1 MVGGGHRRGRAGQ
14 DIVEPADGGG
24 PGAEEPGAMTTLP
37 LHQMNQVLRVPT
49 GVDRLGFPTYGKLP
63 AGVPNP
69 PNAILEGRELQEVRI
84 RNAQALASPQ
94 ARHFTEFLAE
104 KGGTE
109 LWGDFAKQYRR
120 QAGFLKGWVGT
131 GMMYAAMGIGALKA
145 QGAKSTYQRLRPFQ
159 VDPQIRQLGKL
170 SKDASYPSGHA
181 TSAYA
186 AATVLSQLWP
196 ARANEFGWWANQVG
210 QSRMAAGMH
219 FPSDVRMGAA
229 LGMRT
234 GASVTSILYR

>member
-1 MVGGGHRRGRAGQ
+1 
-14 DIVEPADGGG
+14 
-24 PGAEEPGAMTTLP
+24 MTMLP
-37 LHQMNQVLRVPT
+37 LHQMNPVLRVPT
-49 GVDRLGFPTYGKLP
+49 GVDRLGFPTYGRVPGGIP
-63 AGVPNP
+63 AP
-69 PNAILEGRELQEVRI
+69 PNAQLEGRELQEVRI

-94 ARHFTEFLAE
+94 ARHFTEYLAE

-109 LWGDFAKQYRR
+109 LWGEFARQYRH

-131 GMMYAAMGIGALKA
+131 GLMYGAMGLGALKA
-145 QGAKSTYQRLRPFQ
+145 QGVKSHYQRLRPFQ
-159 VDPQIRQLGKL
+159 VDPQIRQIGKL

-181 TSAYA
+181 TAAYA

-196 ARANEFGWWANQVG
+196 VRASEFGWWANQVA

-219 FPSDVRMGAA
+219 FPSDVRAGAL

-234 GASVTSILYR
+234 GASMTSVLY